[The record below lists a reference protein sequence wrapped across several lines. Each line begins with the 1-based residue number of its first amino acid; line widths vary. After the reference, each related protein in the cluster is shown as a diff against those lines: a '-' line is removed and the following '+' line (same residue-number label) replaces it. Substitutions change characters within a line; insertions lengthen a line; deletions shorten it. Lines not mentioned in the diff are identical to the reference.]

1 MIQLYKK
8 LLLVF
13 NLKLLDISLWDL
25 SDKTRLFAAYTK
37 NNFSQYLWCST
48 LIRAA
53 YETRNYTVPLLKFRS
68 DSTDRSLLCGS
79 STRMGR
85 KLHKENKS
93 SWGMPAAG
101 EISWQHF
108 NTLENHQEAE
118 NSQRPAICFYSLWSS
133 KLDYVHYHASFPHT
147 IFSLWAIS
155 TSNLNKPKTLLTF
168 FIWKNY
174 SVQSIMFLTVFA

>member
-1 MIQLYKK
+1 ML
-8 LLLVF
+8 F

-118 NSQRPAICFYSLWSS
+118 NSQRPAICFF
-133 KLDYVHYHASFPHT
+133 ARFGR
-147 IFSLWAIS
+147 
-155 TSNLNKPKTLLTF
+155 LNWIMCITTLLFHTQFSRFEQFPLQISISRKLCSF
-168 FIWKNY
+168 FSFEKITAF
-174 SVQSIMFLTVFA
+174 SP